1 MDRRKELDRRY
12 EELRDALC
20 RHANWE
26 PTPTQPATVYA
37 EAMAKRP
44 PYGLGLGTLLWEAV
58 EQLDATRDFMD
69 KQTPTMSWPDG
80 RPEEAFVFSGKTA
93 KFDQPELVRLFGDTM
108 PIEAV
113 NLVFD
118 APGNMT
124 LGAVRAKVER
134 MAEAWKARQSQGW
147 PPEKVIDHHLA
158 ACPSVRPTGGAITVW
173 LRQAGFRIVRGD

>member
-1 MDRRKELDRRY
+1 
-12 EELRDALC
+12 
-20 RHANWE
+20 
-26 PTPTQPATVYA
+26 
-37 EAMAKRP
+37 
-44 PYGLGLGTLLWEAV
+44 
-58 EQLDATRDFMD
+58 MD
-69 KQTPTMSWPDG
+69 KQTPTMAWPDG